1 MMVWRRLGWWGG
13 ALFALALLS
22 SGSFSGVARAEGKL
36 VRADDS
42 ADDSKAGAAPTAG
55 EVIARIKQK
64 TGVTL
69 PADTVDTIKAG
80 DAATPVTGIATTFTP
95 TMTVLRKAVADGD
108 NLIVTHEPSFY
119 NHLDEA
125 TLFTHDPVYGEK
137 IAYIAAHH
145 LVLFRFHDGWHE
157 RNPDGIAEGWI
168 RKAGW
173 ESFRRPGDEFLFTL
187 PKTTLGG
194 LAQQL
199 KTTFGAR
206 IVRVVGDPAMPVT
219 KVALSL
225 GAGGEESEIKALERD
240 DVEVLVAGEARE
252 WETVEYARDASLEG
266 RHKALIL
273 LGHNTS
279 EESGMDNCA
288 SWLKGLFPGMR
299 VDFIPAG
306 EPYWLPGDKR

>member
-1 MMVWRRLGWWGG
+1 MRFGRRSGWLGG
-13 ALFALALLS
+13 ALVGVVLLTV
-22 SGSFSGVARAEGKL
+22 GSLGSVVRAEGSL
-36 VRADDS
+36 VQTDGK
-42 ADDSKAGAAPTAG
+42 KAGAAPTAG
-55 EVIARIKQK
+55 EVIARIKK
-64 TGVTL
+64 ATGAVL

-80 DAATPVTGIATTFTP
+80 DPATRVTGIATTFTP
-95 TMTVLRKAVADGD
+95 TMEVLRRAVADGD
-108 NLIVTHEPSFY
+108 NLIVAHEPSFY

-125 TLFTHDPVYGEK
+125 TLFANDPVYREK
-137 IAYIAAHH
+137 IAYINEHH

-157 RNPDGIAEGWI
+157 REPDGIAEGWI

-173 ESFRRPGDEFLFTL
+173 EAYRTPGDGFLFTL
-187 PKTTLGG
+187 PRTTLDG

-199 KTTFGAR
+199 KMRFGAR
-206 IVRVVGDPAMPVT
+206 ILRVVGDPAMPVT

-225 GAGGEESEIKALERD
+225 GAGGEEREVKTLERD

-252 WETVEYARDASLEG
+252 WETVEYARDAALEG

-288 SWLKGLFPGMR
+288 QWLKGLFPAMR
-299 VDFIPAG
+299 VDFVPAG
-306 EPYWLPGDKR
+306 EPYWLPGAAPKNK